1 MRIARMA
8 AVALLGIGMSAGVL
22 AAASPATAAS
32 RTSVNNCGTLE
43 VKPTDLV
50 LACADANSM
59 LTDLKWSGWSNGRAK
74 GVGTYEVNDC
84 QPTCVAG
91 KTRSYPVR
99 VKLDQPKVQEGKR
112 VFTRLVV
119 AYAKASPTG
128 RKYGVWRLPAYS
140 AQQAAAAPTPTP
152 TASAAATPAASPTS
166 SPTVTP
172 TPTASAT
179 VTPTPTA
186 TPSATATA
194 AVTVA
199 APTAALQT
207 SERFQTSK
215 LRLIVTAN
223 AAAGGDRKGIRS
235 VSVYR
240 PNEYNAEIETKAS
253 YVGQETANQNEWSAL
268 LTCDR
273 TNKDK
278 DTLRIVVT
286 ANDGQTTTLREA
298 VRPTSC

>member
-50 LACADANSM
+50 LACADANSR

-112 VFTRLVV
+112 VFTRELIE
-119 AYAKASPTG
+119 
-128 RKYGVWRLPAYS
+128 
-140 AQQAAAAPTPTP
+140 
-152 TASAAATPAASPTS
+152 
-166 SPTVTP
+166 
-172 TPTASAT
+172 
-179 VTPTPTA
+179 
-186 TPSATATA
+186 A
-194 AVTVA
+194 AVEEFAKRGLLGTARVEWKNHRDLTIALVERWA
-199 APTAALQT
+199 AIQSTA
-207 SERFQTSK
+207 K
-215 LRLIVTAN
+215 
-223 AAAGGDRKGIRS
+223 
-235 VSVYR
+235 
-240 PNEYNAEIETKAS
+240 
-253 YVGQETANQNEWSAL
+253 
-268 LTCDR
+268 
-273 TNKDK
+273 
-278 DTLRIVVT
+278 
-286 ANDGQTTTLREA
+286 
-298 VRPTSC
+298 

>member
-1 MRIARMA
+1 MRIGRMA
-8 AVALLGIGMSAGVL
+8 AVALLSIGMSAGALTV
-22 AAASPATAAS
+22 ASPASAAS
-32 RTSVNNCGTLE
+32 RTSVNNCGQLE

-59 LTDLKWSGWSNGRAK
+59 LTDLRWTGWSNGRAK

-91 KTRSYPVR
+91 KTRSYAVR

-112 VFTRLVV
+112 VFTRVVV
-119 AYAKASPTG
+119 AYVKASPSG
-128 RKYGVWRLPAYS
+128 RRYGAWRLPVYS
-140 AQQAAAAPTPTP
+140 AQQAAPAATAAPTASATAAPAPTATAAATPAAAPTASAAAVATPTPTP
-152 TASAAATPAASPTS
+152 TATAPVVVAA
-166 SPTVTP
+166 
-172 TPTASAT
+172 
-179 VTPTPTA
+179 
-186 TPSATATA
+186 PSAT
-194 AVTVA
+194 
-199 APTAALQT
+199 LQT

-215 LRLIVTAN
+215 LRLIIAAN
-223 AAAGGDRKGIRS
+223 SAAGGDRRGIRS
-235 VSVYR
+235 VSVFR

-253 YVGQETANQNEWSAL
+253 YIGAETANQNEWSAL
-268 LTCDR
+268 LTCDSSGR
-273 TNKDK
+273 DK